1 MGLAAGQTYHS
12 NGSATTAPFSYSGV
26 LHIQICTRIYIV
38 DLSTGKVLRSVALYW
53 RPFFCGSWR
62 KKATKRTPNIAQVDV
77 CRRSKHHAVFIG
89 CQKQRFPHYCL
100 RQGTGATL
108 ILENAP
114 YLLQRVQFVAS
125 RLKIFTALPTTMDRS
140 NAKLGEGVKRIF

>member
-62 KKATKRTPNIAQVDV
+62 EKATKELRISHKSTFVVVLNITLCSLDV
-77 CRRSKHHAVFIG
+77 KS
-89 CQKQRFPHYCL
+89 
-100 RQGTGATL
+100 
-108 ILENAP
+108 N
-114 YLLQRVQFVAS
+114 AS
-125 RLKIFTALPTTMDRS
+125 RTIASDKGQER
-140 NAKLGEGVKRIF
+140 R